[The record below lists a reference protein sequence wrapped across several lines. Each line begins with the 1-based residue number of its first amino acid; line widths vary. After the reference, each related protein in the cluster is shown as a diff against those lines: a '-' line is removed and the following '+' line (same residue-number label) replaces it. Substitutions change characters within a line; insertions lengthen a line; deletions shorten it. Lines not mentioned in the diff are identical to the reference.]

1 MTEQMTEQPLG
12 EQVDDTEDCPPD
24 ASTAQIPQPGFSR
37 TASAAVK
44 KSSFQLKGGLVDAY
58 FIRRSD
64 VLWVTFDNLGS
75 VGATV
80 PAQPWLQMRA
90 AHAGASILG
99 IVAHRKDWYR
109 NPDTAALITSLRH
122 AGLFAKFKRV
132 VFIGASMGGFAALTY
147 SALVPG
153 SVVLAFSPQ
162 STLAKSIVPFE
173 RRYKYGLR
181 KWDWTTP
188 EHLDAANAVTTAA
201 KIWLVYDPFVPEDHA
216 HARRI
221 SGPNVQ
227 HLHFDHTG
235 HRAIRQLKDFGVL
248 SQLIEGIANDALD
261 VTALFRAA
269 RARRTNLTWQRNLT
283 AEAERR
289 KHVPLLLAASHAM
302 SALDPGS
309 RFPIRLRRRLSA
321 PNQPTTVGAL
331 LLPPTHGPFKHEI
344 VTLEAALVVPERD
357 HDAKLASGVLAADG
371 SYCALS
377 KAWIRAGKATPA
389 PVIAPQEEIV
399 DLPGTHL
406 FGGHFRG
413 HFGHFLVE
421 STARLWALGHLDR
434 PIDSLLYL
442 PYRGSVG
449 PIERAI
455 SGHDAFFKLLGL
467 TVPVQTFGS
476 VLRVERLIVPEL
488 GFGWS
493 ELYAGSPAYRAFMCG
508 KLNAAV
514 AAHGGTRLY
523 ISRALL
529 PAQRGGILGEAFIEE
544 NLARA
549 GYDIFHPERHS
560 VAEQLARYK
569 AADEIVALDG
579 SALHLSA
586 YVLKPGTKVTMILRR
601 SKANVA
607 DYNLQFQSFCGITP
621 QVIDVIKRD
630 WVADDSTRIDFRSVG
645 ELDFYALFQ
654 RLKSLGAVPA
664 AFIPNLPVQSEI
676 DKMLESIS
684 ERRKSEFR
692 VLKPGERH
700 FAEATD

>member
-1 MTEQMTEQPLG
+1 MTEQMISE
-12 EQVDDTEDCPPD
+12 EADDTEDCSPEP
-24 ASTAQIPQPGFSR
+24 SMPQITHPGFSR

-44 KSSFQLKGGLVDAY
+44 RSSFQLKGGLVDAY

-80 PAQPWLQMRA
+80 PAQPWLQIRA
-90 AHAGASILG
+90 ARAGASILG
-99 IVAHRKDWYR
+99 IIAHRKDWYR
-109 NPDTAALITSLRH
+109 NPDTAALITSLRD
-122 AGLFAKFKRV
+122 AGLFTKFKRV
-132 VFIGASMGGFAALTY
+132 VFIGASMGGFAAITY

-162 STLAKSIVPFE
+162 STLAKSIAPFE

-188 EHLDAANAVTTAA
+188 EHLDAATAVSSAA
-201 KIWLVYDPFVPEDHA
+201 KIWLVYDPFVREDRA

-235 HRAIRQLKDFGVL
+235 HRAIRHLKDFGVL
-248 SQLIEGIANDALD
+248 TQLIEGIAKDALD
-261 VTALFRAA
+261 ETAIFRAA
-269 RARRTNLTWQRNLT
+269 RARRTNLPWLRSLT

-289 KHVPLLLAASHAM
+289 NHVPLLLAASHTM
-302 SALDPGS
+302 SALDPAS

-321 PNQPTTVGAL
+321 PSPSNLAGAL
-331 LLPPTHGPFKHEI
+331 PLPAQQGPFKHEI
-344 VTLEAALVVPERD
+344 VTLKAALVVPERE
-357 HDAKLASGVLAADG
+357 HDSKLASGVLNADG

-377 KAWIRAGKATPA
+377 EAWIRAGKATPV
-389 PVIAPQEEIV
+389 PVISPQEEII

-421 STARLWALGHLDR
+421 STARLWALGYLDR
-434 PIDSLLYL
+434 PIDGLLYL
-442 PYRGSVG
+442 PYRGTVG

-455 SGHDAFFKLLGL
+455 SGHEAFFKLLGL
-467 TVPVQTFGS
+467 TVPVQTFGT
-476 VLRVERLIVPEL
+476 VMRVERLIVPEL

-493 ELYAGSPAYRAFMCG
+493 ERYAGSPAYRAFMCG

-514 AAHGGTRLY
+514 AANGGTRLY

-529 PAQRGGILGEAFIEE
+529 PAQRGGILGETFIEE

-549 GYDIFHPERHS
+549 GYDVFHPERHS

-579 SALHLSA
+579 SALHLAA

-601 SKANVA
+601 SKANVG
-607 DYNLQFQSFCGITP
+607 DYNLQFRSFCGITP

-630 WVADDSTRIDFRSVG
+630 WIARDSTRIDYRSVG

-664 AFIPNLPVQSEI
+664 AFIPNLPQQTEI
-676 DKMLESIS
+676 DTMLENIS

-692 VLKPGERH
+692 VLKPDERH
-700 FAEATD
+700 FADAAD